1 MGMKWL
7 INWIQEHGFSTSLN
21 FLSAKLLK
29 RIELAKSEEAKTKI

>member
-7 INWIQEHGFSTSLN
+7 ISWIQEHGFSTSLN

-29 RIELAKSEEAKTKI
+29 RIELAKSDLGE